1 MNATVIHPPTG
12 HGAHAGAPAGD
23 PQVNIQAIRT
33 AVRDT
38 AVLERDLDLLR
49 DALKARDALCA
60 RLGLQLVRAE
70 EAATDLVDQAWRL
83 EQENR
88 RLSAENR
95 VLRDRLERL
104 LSRRGSRRAR
114 HRRDRP

>member
-12 HGAHAGAPAGD
+12 HGAHAGVPAGD
-23 PQVNIQAIRT
+23 PQVNIRALREHAAHT
-33 AVRDT
+33 DD
-38 AVLERDLDLLR
+38 LERDLELLR

-60 RLGLQLVRAE
+60 QLGLQPVRAE
-70 EAATDLVDQAWRL
+70 EAATDLADQAWRL

-104 LSRRGSRRAR
+104 YGGR
-114 HRRDRP
+114 HRRWVR